1 MRILYF
7 SRDYTPH
14 DYRFLSALADS
25 SHEVFYLRL
34 EDKGLGL
41 EQRQL
46 PGAIEEIDWWS
57 VSRPFIWQ
65 DLPWSLFF
73 LRSLLDR
80 LKPDL
85 VHAGPVQNPAGLIA
99 AVGFHPL
106 VTMSWGSD
114 LLVGAGRGFGR
125 YAAKYTLNRSDVLV
139 CDCQAVRTRA
149 EELGMRSD
157 RIVVF
162 PWGVD
167 LDKFSPG
174 ESESLRRDLG
184 WQSNLVLISNR
195 SWEPLY
201 GVDQVIEAFIRGSE
215 FLPQLRLILLGDGS
229 QTEQI
234 RGRIETAG
242 LSERVH
248 FGGQVQNDE
257 LPEYYRAADLYVSAS
272 HSDGSSVSLMEAMAS
287 GLPALVSDIP
297 GNREWVIPGE
307 HGWWFEAGKP
317 ESMVESLKR
326 AVENQSDFD
335 MLGDRARQRAAE
347 RADWQV
353 NFQHL
358 LEAYD
363 LARAGSG

>member
-1 MRILYF
+1 VRILYF

-14 DYRFLSALADS
+14 DYRFLSALAET
-25 SHEVFYLRL
+25 SHEVLYLRL
-34 EDKGLGL
+34 EDKGLEL
-41 EQRQL
+41 EQRPL
-46 PGAIEEIDWWS
+46 PDAIEEIDWWA
-57 VSRPFIWQ
+57 VSRPFVWQ
-65 DLPWSLFF
+65 DLPRSLFF
-73 LRSLLDR
+73 LRLLLDR

-99 AVGFHPL
+99 AIGFHPL

-114 LLVGAGRGFGR
+114 LLVGAGRGLGR
-125 YAAKYTLNRSDVLV
+125 CVAKYTLKRSDVLV

-184 WQSNLVLISNR
+184 WQSDLVLLSNR
-195 SWEPLY
+195 AWEPLY
-201 GVDQVIEAFIRGSE
+201 GVDHVVEAFIRASE
-215 FLPQLRLILLGDGS
+215 SVPHLRLILLGNGS
-229 QTEQI
+229 QAELI
-234 RGRIETAG
+234 RERIEAAG
-242 LSERVH
+242 LSDRVH
-248 FGGQVQNDE
+248 FGGQVENDA
-257 LPEYYRAADLYVSAS
+257 LPEYYRAADLYLSAS

-307 HGWWFEAGKP
+307 HGWWFEDGKP
-317 ESMVESLKR
+317 ESLVSGLKQALEHQAEFESL
-326 AVENQSDFD
+326 AN
-335 MLGDRARQRAAE
+335 RARQRAAE
-347 RADWQV
+347 RADWRV
-353 NFQHL
+353 NFQRL

>member
-1 MRILYF
+1 VRILYF

-14 DYRFLSALADS
+14 DYRFLSALAKT
-25 SHEVFYLRL
+25 SHEIFYLRL
-34 EDKGLGL
+34 EDKGLDL
-41 EQRQL
+41 EQRRL
-46 PGAIEEIDWWS
+46 PDAVEEIDWWS
-57 VSRPFIWQ
+57 VNRPFVWQ
-65 DLPWSLFF
+65 DLPWSLFY

-99 AVGFHPL
+99 AVGYHPL

-114 LLVGAGRGFGR
+114 LLVGAGGGFGR
-125 YAAKYTLNRSDVLV
+125 TVAKFTLKRSDVLV
-139 CDCQAVRTRA
+139 CDCQAVRTSA
-149 EELGMRSD
+149 EELGMRPD

-201 GVDQVIEAFIRGSE
+201 GVDHVIEAFIRGSE
-215 FLPQLRLILLGDGS
+215 SLPQLRLILLGDGS

-242 LSERVH
+242 LADRVH
-248 FGGQVQNDE
+248 FGGQVKNDE

-297 GNREWVIPGE
+297 GNREWVSPGE
-307 HGWWFEAGKP
+307 HGWWFEDGK
-317 ESMVESLKR
+317 SESLVSSLQQ
-326 AVENQSDFD
+326 AVERESEFD
-335 MLGDRARQRAAE
+335 TLGNRARQRAAE

-353 NFQHL
+353 NFRHL